1 VPETVVRFDDR
12 RPIPAAVFIGNEN
25 DNLVESVEF
34 ELADWLSEAIVYM
47 YLTANGKSDVV
58 NLGTDRVFDI
68 TRTHTHEAGRWE
80 AYLEAYL
87 NGDRVWH
94 SDEFAM
100 YVGALPAIGKQI
112 EQQYP
117 TAIEDA
123 LKAAEA
129 LTGLKAR
136 AETLPEGSEPTVRF
150 DEEAGEIVYGLPL
163 GPKGDAGFSPTI
175 KTTTV
180 SGGYE
185 ISITN
190 PDGSMSVFTVKNGMS
205 PTVRVS
211 KIDGGN
217 RVTITD
223 ASGPKTFDV
232 MDGKDG
238 DEVTADAVKAA
249 LGYTPASDARVSVLE
264 QDMAEVKKITDNFEL
279 FVPKFANTAE
289 GETLVLTDSADG
301 ALQGMTVY
309 GKTTQDG
316 TPTPDA
322 PVPLVSAGD
331 DGAVDVSITRRNLL
345 RHAVKSVTQNGISI
359 IANDDGSLT
368 FSGTCTAQTVITLVN
383 NLVLPVGTYTIGF
396 TNALPTSG
404 IQWVVEDYSIKTGSW
419 VGNLVS
425 MYNGVSKSFAHT
437 RSDTIILVY
446 CKIFSGATIDLTLY
460 PQIEVGSVA
469 TAYEPYEA
477 PRCFTLSTP
486 NGLPSVGDVYD
497 EIDLER
503 GVYVQRVGKIAVDTV
518 KEVYDDGR
526 VWYTVVRPS
535 SKGKGY
541 SPVASTHFV
550 GTTGKLNAGNVVVTS
565 TGNIQA
571 ALVDQTIQTADAWN
585 AWLTAQTLPLEIV
598 YTLATPIETPL
609 SAEEITAFKALKT
622 HYPTTTIYNDE
633 SARMTVK
640 YAADTKNYIDNHLAA
655 LAAAMVNNL

>member
-1 VPETVVRFDDR
+1 VNEIVRFIGRSAD
-12 RPIPAAVFIGNEN
+12 PHAIKIGNEAE
-25 DNLVESVEF
+25 NLAQAIKF
-34 ELADWLSEAIVYM
+34 ELPHEFKYATVFLHIQFGYYA
-47 YLTANGKSDVV
+47 DVV
-58 NLGTDRVFDI
+58 NLGDDRIFKP
-68 TRTHTHEAGRWE
+68 TRTHTQKPGRYT
-80 AYLEAYL
+80 AYLEALIDGDVVWKSDVFYL
-87 NGDRVWH
+87 H
-94 SDEFAM
+94 
-100 YVGALPAIGKQI
+100 VGSLPNDGELI
-112 EQQYP
+112 EKKYP
-117 TAIEDA
+117 TAFEEVMKTVA
-123 LKAAEA
+123 S
-129 LTGLKAR
+129 LTDINVE
-136 AETLPEGSEPTVRF
+136 AETLPPGSNATVRLER
-150 DEEAGEIVYGLPL
+150 DENGKAVLVYGLPQ
-163 GPKGDAGFSPTI
+163 GEQG
-175 KTTTV
+175 V
-180 SGGYE
+180 
-185 ISITN
+185 
-190 PDGSMSVFTVKNGMS
+190 S
-205 PTVRVS
+205 PTVDVKPINNGHRITV
-211 KIDGGN
+211 
-217 RVTITD
+217 TD
-223 ASGPKTFDV
+223 AEGVKTFDV
-232 MDGKDG
+232 SYG
-238 DEVTADAVKAA
+238 EVSQILTD
-249 LGYTPASDARVSVLE
+249 RVVSLE

-331 DGAVDVSITRRNLL
+331 DGAVDVTVEGSG
-345 RHAVKSVTQNGISI
+345 VTQ
-359 IANDDGSLT
+359 
-368 FSGTCTAQTVITLVN
+368 TL
-383 NLVLPVGTYTIGF
+383 
-396 TNALPTSG
+396 
-404 IQWVVEDYSIKTGSW
+404 
-419 VGNLVS
+419 
-425 MYNGVSKSFAHT
+425 
-437 RSDTIILVY
+437 
-446 CKIFSGATIDLTLY
+446 
-460 PQIEVGSVA
+460 
-469 TAYEPYEA
+469 
-477 PRCFTLSTP
+477 TLSTP

-518 KEVYDDGR
+518 TEVYDDGR

-633 SARMTVK
+633 AARMAIK